1 MSTPSKSDGA
11 RSTKFAFQEDLTGP
25 LCENMSGLII
35 RRFTMTEI
43 KYEIVKK
50 VGVLSKSTSGWAKE
64 LNLISW
70 NDREPKYDLRD
81 WSADGGPRGDASRKM
96 GKGVTLSREELI
108 ALKELLNEIE
118 L

>member
-1 MSTPSKSDGA
+1 MS
-11 RSTKFAFQEDLTGP
+11 
-25 LCENMSGLII
+25 
-35 RRFTMTEI
+35 EI

-50 VGVLSKSTSGWAKE
+50 VGSLSSSASGWTKD

-81 WSADGGPRGDASRKM
+81 WSADHEKM
-96 GKGVTLSREELI
+96 GKGVTLSKEELI
-108 ALKELLNEIE
+108 ALRELLNSMD